1 MTFLDSVVIITM
13 TMGAGAKILVRFQF
27 VAASKNESHLERDQ
41 INQINYVY
49 RHFSYLYIKAIGVAK
64 AKASLG

>member
-1 MTFLDSVVIITM
+1 MTSSKRCIKLRHKAT
-13 TMGAGAKILVRFQF
+13 
-27 VAASKNESHLERDQ
+27 SKNESHLERDQ
-41 INQINYVY
+41 INQIKYVY